1 MTYDRFVMSILE
13 RVQKGVGDSVSVSVY
28 TAVKNNGTKRKGLTL
43 TEKGVNIAPTI
54 YLEEFYQR
62 FLRGMTEEKAAKEVI
77 KLYDQ
82 VRAGRSWKRES
93 LKNMYLSGIISSTG

>member
-43 TEKGVNIAPTI
+43 TEK
-54 YLEEFYQR
+54 E
-62 FLRGMTEEKAAKEVI
+62 
-77 KLYDQ
+77 
-82 VRAGRSWKRES
+82 
-93 LKNMYLSGIISSTG
+93 

>member
-43 TEKGVNIAPTI
+43 TEKGVNITP
-54 YLEEFYQR
+54 
-62 FLRGMTEEKAAKEVI
+62 KAIPINRYPV
-77 KLYDQ
+77 
-82 VRAGRSWKRES
+82 
-93 LKNMYLSGIISSTG
+93 STGIVYGNAFLNALP